1 MFIVYLWDFFE
12 FFTITLKN
20 KFFLKEDIEV
30 TYVRDDG
37 SLGQR
42 NGSRDGEK
50 QMDWKC
56 YQLE

>member
-1 MFIVYLWDFFE
+1 MSLGEFWGGREMFIVYLWDFFE

-37 SLGQR
+37 SLG
-42 NGSRDGEK
+42 
-50 QMDWKC
+50 
-56 YQLE
+56 